1 MKASTAFD
9 ILYGDHV
16 QNDNTIVCNRCG
28 YTLYGDD
35 PQIHVTC
42 INCLKQFE
50 NGVILRDGVVSLE
63 AAVEL
68 EIDFALAL
76 QKDPLMSVEF
86 VEPIDGYES
95 TDQYIV

>member
-68 EIDFALAL
+68 EIDFASATPVTT
-76 QKDPLMSVEF
+76 DSHP
-86 VEPIDGYES
+86 DGYTCDHTGEVVS
-95 TDQYIV
+95 L

>member
-1 MKASTAFD
+1 MKVIVRLDDAQMIIESPDVYTRPKISGSLWNAMK
-9 ILYGDHV
+9 ITSISAWLALYN
-16 QNDNTIVCNRCG
+16 QPRFNK
-28 YTLYGDD
+28 Y
-35 PQIHVTC
+35 
-42 INCLKQFE
+42 E
-50 NGVILRDGVVSLE
+50 
-63 AAVEL
+63 